1 MPRNV
6 EIKARI
12 ESVDL
17 LIPKVAAIADQGP
30 TEISQNDTFFACPNG
45 RLKLRTFSE
54 HKGELIFY
62 QRPDAPGPKE
72 SSYLIA
78 PTSSPGELREVLWRA
93 YGIVGR
99 VRKQRTLFV
108 AGRTRI
114 HLDRVEELGDFLE
127 LEVVLTDGEATAVT
141 IPRLSWHLSICC
153 SCSFYANRRNDPG
166 GLRDVKKL

>member
-17 LIPKVAAIADQGP
+17 LIPKVAAIADEGP
-30 TEISQNDTFFACPNG
+30 TEISQNDTFFTCPNG
-45 RLKLRTFSE
+45 RLKLRAFSE
-54 HKGELIFY
+54 REGELIFY

-78 PTSSPGELREVLWRA
+78 PTSSPRELREVLSRA

-114 HLDRVEELGDFLE
+114 HLDRVEELGEFLE
-127 LEVVLTDGEATAVT
+127 LEVVLADGEATNEGVKTAHELLGKLE
-141 IPRLSWHLSICC
+141 ISSEHLVQGAYVDLI
-153 SCSFYANRRNDPG
+153 AAKPAG
-166 GLRDVKKL
+166 